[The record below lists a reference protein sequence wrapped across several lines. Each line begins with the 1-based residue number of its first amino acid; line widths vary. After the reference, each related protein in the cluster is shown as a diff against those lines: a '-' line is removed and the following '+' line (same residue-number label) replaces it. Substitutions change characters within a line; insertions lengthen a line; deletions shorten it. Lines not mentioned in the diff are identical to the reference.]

1 MVDGIGK
8 EKASGDDGMNSIN
21 NLVDYDIQH
30 VEEPY
35 DDYEHALL
43 QQIEMIKQA
52 YQRQIEPIVKKL
64 AESRSYKTP
73 KMILRQKEQNNG

>member
-1 MVDGIGK
+1 
-8 EKASGDDGMNSIN
+8 MNQNDQIN

-30 VEEPY
+30 IEEPY

-43 QQIEMIKQA
+43 QQIDMIKQA
-52 YQRQIEPIVKKL
+52 YQMQIEPIIKKL

-73 KMILRQKEQNNG
+73 KMILRPKAKEQING